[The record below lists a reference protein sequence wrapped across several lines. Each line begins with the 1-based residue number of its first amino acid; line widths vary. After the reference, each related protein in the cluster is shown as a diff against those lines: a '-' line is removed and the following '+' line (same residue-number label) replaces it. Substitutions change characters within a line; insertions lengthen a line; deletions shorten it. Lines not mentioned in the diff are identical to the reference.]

1 MKDWLEA
8 GNVLNNRFSLSLLVL
23 GYLFII
29 PYLHKTILHG
39 LPLLEPYALSP
50 FSLPVS
56 WYNGYDPVFFEVL
69 SDFLLLEGF
78 LSMLVLW
85 WGFIRKIGDFTLQRL
100 LIVAFSVG
108 IYTLNNML
116 SHYFAA

>member
-1 MKDWLEA
+1 MKGRLEA
-8 GNVLNNRFSLSLLVL
+8 GNILNNRFSLYFLVL
-23 GYLFII
+23 GYLFFI

-56 WYNGYDPVFFEVL
+56 WHNGYDPVFFEVL
-69 SDFLLLEGF
+69 ADILLLEGF

-85 WGFIRKIGDFTLQRL
+85 WVFIRKIDDLTLQRL
-100 LIVAFSVG
+100 LIVAFSIG
-108 IYTLNNML
+108 IYTLNNAL
-116 SHYFAA
+116 THYFAA